1 MFFKNLFK
9 SIYLVIAFLIFA
21 SNELLAENIKVF
33 YSGFSYLG
41 NKKSEFI
48 GMPYTEKI
56 INQKF
61 SNQKNLNQLLT
72 ENLKQIKPKNFEISF
87 DLADLSKN
95 ETIIMSIGLIKEN
108 YRFEYNDFSKSY
120 NNNIELFFQILFYD
134 FKERK
139 LIAAIPLYG
148 EINFITENKINNDEI
163 IQYIKQFYQDELI
176 DENGQ
181 KIGFLSQTNKVLENF
196 IIKEKY
202 FNRIGIT
209 KVTIEES
216 AKNEIPKQYLDNLDD
231 LKTFF
236 AQSFSSVL
244 SYNQGVSIV
253 PYIEG
258 VAIGGMMKQKFI
270 NSSEIYQIQLPKP
283 DYNIELTISNFKKGI
298 AQTSDVSELWQY
310 GSAVN
315 IYIYEPTLQKIYMN
329 QRLRRIASIKR
340 ALGTDINHWGKFY
353 FNTQMLFQ
361 EFAINLTKQDNKWI
375 SESVDSKNF
384 KEELEL
390 INQLLEK
397 VK

>member
-1 MFFKNLFK
+1 
-9 SIYLVIAFLIFA
+9 
-21 SNELLAENIKVF
+21 
-33 YSGFSYLG
+33 
-41 NKKSEFI
+41 
-48 GMPYTEKI
+48 
-56 INQKF
+56 
-61 SNQKNLNQLLT
+61 
-72 ENLKQIKPKNFEISF
+72 
-87 DLADLSKN
+87 
-95 ETIIMSIGLIKEN
+95 MSIGLIKEN

-196 IIKEKY
+196 ILKEKY

-258 VAIGGMMKQKFI
+258 VAIGGMMKQNLLIVLRFI
-270 NSSEIYQIQLPKP
+270 RFNFPNLIIILNSLLVIL
-283 DYNIELTISNFKKGI
+283 KK
-298 AQTSDVSELWQY
+298 ALLK
-310 GSAVN
+310 
-315 IYIYEPTLQKIYMN
+315 LQMF
-329 QRLRRIASIKR
+329 QSF
-340 ALGTDINHWGKFY
+340 G
-353 FNTQMLFQ
+353 NTG
-361 EFAINLTKQDNKWI
+361 
-375 SESVDSKNF
+375 
-384 KEELEL
+384 
-390 INQLLEK
+390 LL
-397 VK
+397 